1 MKKKGKQQNYNYQF
15 MVDFTL
21 PEVLTEEFMSL
32 IPHQR
37 ASVNQFFTDGKL
49 VNYALS
55 LEESKL
61 WAVFNANSE
70 LEVMELIVEM
80 PLAKFME
87 IRISMLTF
95 YNTSKEQMPA
105 FSMN

>member
-1 MKKKGKQQNYNYQF
+1 MKIFQMTNEYQY

-32 IPHQR
+32 IPYQR
-37 ASVNQFFTDGKL
+37 ARVNQLFTEGKL

-55 LEESKL
+55 LESSRL
-61 WAVFNANSE
+61 WAVFTANSE
-70 LEVMELIVEM
+70 MDVMEIIAEM
-80 PLAKFME
+80 PLTKFMKV
-87 IRISMLTF
+87 RINMLTF
-95 YNTSKEQMPA
+95 YNTAQENVPA

>member
-1 MKKKGKQQNYNYQF
+1 MEERSKQMNYEYQY

-32 IPHQR
+32 IPYQR
-37 ASVNQFFTDGKL
+37 ARVNQFFSEGKL

-70 LEVMELIVEM
+70 LDVMELIAEM
-80 PLAKFME
+80 PLTKFMQV
-87 IRISMLTF
+87 RVSMLTF
-95 YNTSKEQMPA
+95 YNTSQERMPA

>member
-1 MKKKGKQQNYNYQF
+1 

-37 ASVNQFFTDGKL
+37 AGVNRFFSEGKL

-70 LEVMELIVEM
+70 LEVMESIVEL
-80 PLAKFME
+80 PLTKFME
-87 IRISMLTF
+87 VRISMLTF
-95 YNTSKEQMPA
+95 YNTSQERMPA